1 MKERFEH
8 GMTVEKII
16 NPERKFDAGK
26 TGSESEIRM
35 ITGTDN
41 QNHSFK
47 SQSSST
53 EKSPQ
58 ELVTRRVENYGV
70 TSGEKMTPKIAVS
83 EKISSSQVMEDQNSS
98 AAKEEEFNGLRN
110 SSEKC
115 VNLDEKSVSDPTTEV
130 REEKSTHSAVSELD
144 IGKLEEGTDV
154 GVTKEYD
161 SNSCPKPQRVQRS
174 RDRKTPNRQQR
185 TSAEV
190 PALSTERECHGNLSS
205 SDNHDKLDL
214 HDLPSQGNAS
224 EEISPVYRV
233 ETLSKLAS
241 LANNSTVSPVVS
253 SGGNVTDCPV
263 VTESPDVMKSPVSPF
278 SDNPLTDNNSPVLN
292 ASTVVSDGDAEV
304 KSDSSD
310 EPITGKITCDVES
323 SKGKTSEPLT
333 LTLEDDVTD
342 DFGDS
347 GSDVVR
353 HAEASEGN
361 SVPTP
366 PPLSAILASASRTK
380 LKRRERSN
388 SDTTQ
393 PITDSENSAEGNALK
408 LLQEPNQAA
417 GGLEPNESLQSVSND
432 DSTQE
437 SKTSDED
444 GSPDAQNQPN
454 LSDLSDLSP
463 TSSGD
468 SQSDMS
474 AQLEF
479 LKTCFPDVDTDLMNA
494 LLNTNGGDV
503 MKVVDELLSSGNTK
517 ENTAESTEVAEEN
530 ASSTEL
536 SDFSNSPLLVAQNT
550 PFNASNEEEKSPPPE
565 ETGKAGG
572 FNQQSPGSCK
582 RGEISSDTPPQE
594 NRGSRPRD
602 SDPRPLT
609 HAQSSSPSSAATFQL
624 TLEPAVAL
632 HLIEMFGSFA
642 GVDFQGL

>member
-41 QNHSFK
+41 QNLSFK

-58 ELVTRRVENYGV
+58 ELVTRRAENYGV
-70 TSGEKMTPKIAVS
+70 TSGEKMTLKIAVS
-83 EKISSSQVMEDQNSS
+83 EKISSPQIMEDQNSS
-98 AAKEEEFNGLRN
+98 SAKKKEFNDLRN

-130 REEKSTHSAVSELD
+130 REEKNTHSAISELD

-174 RDRKTPNRQQR
+174 RDRRTPNRQQR
-185 TSAEV
+185 FKAEV
-190 PALSTERECHGNLSS
+190 PALSTELECQGNLSS

-214 HDLPSQGNAS
+214 HDMPSQGNAS
-224 EEISPVYRV
+224 EEMSPVYRV

-253 SGGNVTDCPV
+253 SGENVTDCPV
-263 VTESPDVMKSPVSPF
+263 VTESADVMKSPVSPF
-278 SDNPLTDNNSPVLN
+278 SDNPLTDDNPPVLN
-292 ASTVVSDGDAEV
+292 ASSVVSDGDAKV
-304 KSDSSD
+304 KSDSNE

-323 SKGKTSEPLT
+323 SKRKTSIPLT

-353 HAEASEGN
+353 HVETSEGN
-361 SVPTP
+361 SIPSP

-380 LKRRERSN
+380 LKRRARSN

-437 SKTSDED
+437 SKTPDED

-454 LSDLSDLSP
+454 LSDLSPS
-463 TSSGD
+463 SSGGL
-468 SQSDMS
+468 QSDMS

-479 LKTCFPDVDTDLMNA
+479 LKTCFPDVDTDLMDA

-503 MKVVDELLSSGNTK
+503 MKVVDELLSSGNAK
-517 ENTAESTEVAEEN
+517 ENTAESSEVAEEN
-530 ASSTEL
+530 ASSIEL
-536 SDFSNSPLLVAQNT
+536 SDFSNSPPLVAQNT
-550 PFNASNEEEKSPPPE
+550 PFNALNEEEKCPPPE

-609 HAQSSSPSSAATFQL
+609 QAQSSSPSSAGTFQL

>member
-16 NPERKFDAGK
+16 NPDRKFDA
-26 TGSESEIRM
+26 GSESEIRM

-41 QNHSFK
+41 QNHSPK

-58 ELVTRRVENYGV
+58 ELVTRRAENYGV
-70 TSGEKMTPKIAVS
+70 KSGEKMTLKVAVS
-83 EKISSSQVMEDQNSS
+83 EKISSSQVIEDQNSS
-98 AAKEEEFNGLRN
+98 AAKKEEFNGLRN

-115 VNLDEKSVSDPTTEV
+115 VNLDKKSVSDSKTEV

-144 IGKLEEGTDV
+144 IGKLEEGTDI
-154 GVTKEYD
+154 GVAKEYD

-174 RDRKTPNRQQR
+174 RDRRTPNRQQR

-190 PALSTERECHGNLSS
+190 PALSTELEYHGNLSS

-214 HDLPSQGNAS
+214 HDMPSQGNAS
-224 EEISPVYRV
+224 EERSPVYRV

-253 SGGNVTDCPV
+253 SGENVTDCPV
-263 VTESPDVMKSPVSPF
+263 VTESADVMKSPVSPF
-278 SDNPLTDNNSPVLN
+278 SDNPLIDNNSPVLN
-292 ASTVVSDGDAEV
+292 ASSVVSDGDAEV
-304 KSDSSD
+304 KSDSS
-310 EPITGKITCDVES
+310 EESITGNITCDVES
-323 SKGKTSEPLT
+323 SKRKTSVPLT

-342 DFGDS
+342 DFADS

-366 PPLSAILASASRTK
+366 PPLSTILASASRTK
-380 LKRRERSN
+380 LKRRARSN

-393 PITDSENSAEGNALK
+393 PITDSENSPEGNALK

-417 GGLEPNESLQSVSND
+417 GGLEPNESLQSVFND

-454 LSDLSDLSP
+454 LSDLSPS
-463 TSSGD
+463 SSGD

-474 AQLEF
+474 AQVEF
-479 LKTCFPDVDTDLMNA
+479 LKTCFPDVDSDLMNA

-503 MKVVDELLSSGNTK
+503 MKVVDELLSSGNAK
-517 ENTAESTEVAEEN
+517 ENTAESTEVTKEN

-536 SDFSNSPLLVAQNT
+536 SDFSNSPPLAAQNT
-550 PFNASNEEEKSPPPE
+550 PFNASNEEEKSPPPD
-565 ETGKAGG
+565 ETGRVTDLAGG

-582 RGEISSDTPPQE
+582 RGEISSDTSPQE
-594 NRGSRPRD
+594 SRGSRPRD
-602 SDPRPLT
+602 LDPRPLSQ
-609 HAQSSSPSSAATFQL
+609 AQSSTPSSTATFQL